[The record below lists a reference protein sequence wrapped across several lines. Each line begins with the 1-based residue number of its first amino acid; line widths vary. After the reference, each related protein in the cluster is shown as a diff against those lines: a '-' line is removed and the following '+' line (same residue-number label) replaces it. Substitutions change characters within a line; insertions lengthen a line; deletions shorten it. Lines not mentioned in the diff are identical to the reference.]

1 MSENRSLN
9 SLFARLDESKAN
21 RANEANREREKAAE
35 EAEKERQKKKVEES
49 AVEKYRVYDDDYE
62 PEVMIPKGNPVAV
75 QQPAKPKKEK
85 KGTKEQEMDEITD
98 GNPFINTLFRR
109 SSKTQDQNPTAAA
122 KPSAQPAAP
131 AQPASAPQPTPADV
145 PSLDN
150 EQEDDTLVFQHILD
164 GAKSPDA
171 NAAQSVS
178 QPENDGIEIDLSDIE
193 NDAAEPVK
201 GDDEPIETS
210 LSFSQNE
217 PEAPAVL
224 DSFSSE
230 IPNEQFVMPDTM
242 SDNDGAQKESV
253 QEDEAAEWPSGM
265 SAPHFG
271 EEENS
276 SSDIKP
282 VGDEEANAFLYARF
296 DKNNQYG
303 AFGLCID
310 TGKNLIQS
318 SYSGDAADEVEYAL
332 RGAIEMFRI
341 LEEHDIH
348 AVTVYT
354 EPELSK
360 AMKENARRLING
372 KSEICRKYIEM
383 SWKAMTSIGIE
394 FDTNRDIH
402 SEYAQ
407 LALATARY
415 LAFREDVLR
424 GGSMTHD

>member
-62 PEVMIPKGNPVAV
+62 PEVMIPKGNPGAV

-131 AQPASAPQPTPADV
+131 AQPASAPQPTPADA

-164 GAKSPDA
+164 GAKSLDA

-193 NDAAEPVK
+193 NDAAEPAK

-217 PEAPAVL
+217 PEAPAVS

-230 IPNEQFVMPDTM
+230 IPNEQFVMPNTM

-318 SYSGDAADEVEYAL
+318 SYSGDAADEAEYAL

-360 AMKENARRLING
+360 AMKENARRLINS

-383 SWKAMTSIGIE
+383 SWKAMTNIGIE

-415 LAFREDVLR
+415 LAFREDV
-424 GGSMTHD
+424 

>member
-62 PEVMIPKGNPVAV
+62 PEVMIPKGNPGAV

-109 SSKTQDQNPTAAA
+109 SSKTQDQNPTSAA

-150 EQEDDTLVFQHILD
+150 EQEDDTLVFQHILN

-193 NDAAEPVK
+193 NGAAEPVK

-217 PEAPAVL
+217 PEAPAVS

-318 SYSGDAADEVEYAL
+318 SYSGDAGDEVEYAL

-415 LAFREDVLR
+415 LAFREEV
-424 GGSMTHD
+424 

>member
-62 PEVMIPKGNPVAV
+62 PEVMIPKGNPGAV

-193 NDAAEPVK
+193 NGAAEPVK

-217 PEAPAVL
+217 PEAPAVS

-253 QEDEAAEWPSGM
+253 QEDEADEWPRGM

-415 LAFREDVLR
+415 LAFWEDV
-424 GGSMTHD
+424 

>member
-21 RANEANREREKAAE
+21 RANEANREHEKAAE

-62 PEVMIPKGNPVAV
+62 PEVMIPKGNPGAM

-85 KGTKEQEMDEITD
+85 KETKEQEMDEITD

-150 EQEDDTLVFQHILD
+150 ELEDDTLVFQHILD

-217 PEAPAVL
+217 PEAPAAPG
-224 DSFSSE
+224 SFSSE

-242 SDNDGAQKESV
+242 SDDDGTQGELA

-265 SAPHFG
+265 SAPHFS
-271 EEENS
+271 EEESS
-276 SSDIKP
+276 SSDVKP

-394 FDTNRDIH
+394 FDTSRDIH

-415 LAFREDVLR
+415 LAYRDVV
-424 GGSMTHD
+424 

>member
-21 RANEANREREKAAE
+21 RANEANREHEKAAE
-35 EAEKERQKKKVEES
+35 EAEKEHQKKKVEES

-62 PEVMIPKGNPVAV
+62 PEVMIPKGNPGAM

-85 KGTKEQEMDEITD
+85 KETKEQEMDEITD

-109 SSKTQDQNPTAAA
+109 SNKTQSPTAAA

-217 PEAPAVL
+217 PEAPAAPG
-224 DSFSSE
+224 SFSSE

-242 SDNDGAQKESV
+242 SDDDGAQGELA

-265 SAPHFG
+265 SAPHFS
-271 EEENS
+271 EEES
-276 SSDIKP
+276 SSNDVKP

-318 SYSGDAADEVEYAL
+318 SYSGDAGDEVEYAL

-383 SWKAMTSIGIE
+383 SWKTMTNIGIE

-415 LAFREDVLR
+415 LAYRDAV
-424 GGSMTHD
+424 

>member
-21 RANEANREREKAAE
+21 RANEANREHEKAAE
-35 EAEKERQKKKVEES
+35 EAEKERKKKKVEES

-62 PEVMIPKGNPVAV
+62 PEVMIPKGNPGAV

-217 PEAPAVL
+217 PEAPAVS

-242 SDNDGAQKESV
+242 SDDDGAQGELA

-265 SAPHFG
+265 SAPHFS
-271 EEENS
+271 EEES
-276 SSDIKP
+276 SSNDVKP
-282 VGDEEANAFLYARF
+282 VSDEEANAFLYARF

-318 SYSGDAADEVEYAL
+318 SYSGDAGDEVEYAL

-415 LAFREDVLR
+415 LAFREDV
-424 GGSMTHD
+424 

>member
-62 PEVMIPKGNPVAV
+62 PEVMIPKGNPGAV

-122 KPSAQPAAP
+122 KLSAQPAAP

-164 GAKSPDA
+164 GAKSPDT

-193 NDAAEPVK
+193 NGAAEPVK

-217 PEAPAVL
+217 PEAPAVS

-253 QEDEAAEWPSGM
+253 QEDEADEWPSGM

-318 SYSGDAADEVEYAL
+318 SYSGDAGDEVEYAL

-415 LAFREDVLR
+415 LAFREDV
-424 GGSMTHD
+424 

>member
-21 RANEANREREKAAE
+21 RANEANREHEKAAE

-62 PEVMIPKGNPVAV
+62 PEVMIPKGNPGAM

-85 KGTKEQEMDEITD
+85 KETKEQEMDEITD

-109 SSKTQDQNPTAAA
+109 SNKTQSPTAAA

-171 NAAQSVS
+171 NATQSVS

-217 PEAPAVL
+217 PEAPTVS

-242 SDNDGAQKESV
+242 SDDDGAQGELA

-265 SAPHFG
+265 SAPHFS
-271 EEENS
+271 EEESS
-276 SSDIKP
+276 SSDVKP

-318 SYSGDAADEVEYAL
+318 SYSGDAGDEVEYAL

-383 SWKAMTSIGIE
+383 SWKTMTNIGIE

-415 LAFREDVLR
+415 LAYRDVV
-424 GGSMTHD
+424 

>member
-1 MSENRSLN
+1 MSENRNLN

-21 RANEANREREKAAE
+21 RANEANREHEKAAE

-62 PEVMIPKGNPVAV
+62 PEVMIPKGNPGAM

-85 KGTKEQEMDEITD
+85 KETKEQEMDEITD

-109 SSKTQDQNPTAAA
+109 SNKTQSPAAVP
-122 KPSAQPAAP
+122 KPAAQPVAP
-131 AQPASAPQPTPADV
+131 AQPAPAPQPTPADT

-217 PEAPAVL
+217 PEAPAAPG
-224 DSFSSE
+224 SFSSE
-230 IPNEQFVMPDTM
+230 ILNEQFVMPDTM
-242 SDNDGAQKESV
+242 SDDDGAQGELA

-265 SAPHFG
+265 SAPHFS
-271 EEENS
+271 EEES
-276 SSDIKP
+276 SSNDVKP

-318 SYSGDAADEVEYAL
+318 SYSGDAGDEVEYAL

-383 SWKAMTSIGIE
+383 SWKTMTNIGIE

-415 LAFREDVLR
+415 LAYRDVV
-424 GGSMTHD
+424 

>member
-21 RANEANREREKAAE
+21 RANEANRERERAAE
-35 EAEKERQKKKVEES
+35 EAEKGRQKKKVEES

-62 PEVMIPKGNPVAV
+62 PEVMIPKGNPGAV

-131 AQPASAPQPTPADV
+131 AQPASAPQPTSADA

-193 NDAAEPVK
+193 NDAAEPAK

-217 PEAPAVL
+217 PEAPAVS

-230 IPNEQFVMPDTM
+230 IPNEQFVMPDTL
-242 SDNDGAQKESV
+242 SDNDGAQKKSV

-265 SAPHFG
+265 SAPHFS

-318 SYSGDAADEVEYAL
+318 SYSGDAANEVEYAL

-383 SWKAMTSIGIE
+383 SWKAMTNIGIE

-415 LAFREDVLR
+415 LAYRDVV
-424 GGSMTHD
+424 

>member
-21 RANEANREREKAAE
+21 RANEANREHEKAAE

-62 PEVMIPKGNPVAV
+62 PEVMIPKGNPGAM

-85 KGTKEQEMDEITD
+85 KETKEQEMDEITD

-217 PEAPAVL
+217 PEAPAAPG
-224 DSFSSE
+224 SFSSE

-242 SDNDGAQKESV
+242 SDDDGAQGELA

-265 SAPHFG
+265 SAPHFS
-271 EEENS
+271 EEES
-276 SSDIKP
+276 SSNDVKP

-318 SYSGDAADEVEYAL
+318 SYSGDAGDEVEYAL

-383 SWKAMTSIGIE
+383 SWKTMTNIGIE

-415 LAFREDVLR
+415 LAYRDVV
-424 GGSMTHD
+424 

>member
-21 RANEANREREKAAE
+21 RANEANREHEKAAE

-62 PEVMIPKGNPVAV
+62 PEVMIPKGNPGAM

-85 KGTKEQEMDEITD
+85 KETKEQEMDEITD

-150 EQEDDTLVFQHILD
+150 ELEDDTLVFQHILD

-171 NAAQSVS
+171 NATQSVS

-217 PEAPAVL
+217 PEAPAVS

-242 SDNDGAQKESV
+242 SDDDGAQGELA

-265 SAPHFG
+265 SAPHFS
-271 EEENS
+271 EEESS
-276 SSDIKP
+276 SSDVKP

-383 SWKAMTSIGIE
+383 SWKAMTNIGIE

-415 LAFREDVLR
+415 LAFREEV
-424 GGSMTHD
+424 

>member
-21 RANEANREREKAAE
+21 RANEANREREKAAA

-62 PEVMIPKGNPVAV
+62 PEVMIPKGNPGAV

-131 AQPASAPQPTPADV
+131 AQPASAPQPTSADA

-193 NDAAEPVK
+193 NDAAEPAK

-210 LSFSQNE
+210 LNFSQNE
-217 PEAPAVL
+217 PEAPAVS

-230 IPNEQFVMPDTM
+230 IPNEQFVMPDTL
-242 SDNDGAQKESV
+242 SDNDGAQKKSV

-265 SAPHFG
+265 SAPHFS

-383 SWKAMTSIGIE
+383 SWKAMTNIGIE

-415 LAFREDVLR
+415 LAFREEV
-424 GGSMTHD
+424 

>member
-62 PEVMIPKGNPVAV
+62 PEVMIPKGNPGAV

-193 NDAAEPVK
+193 NGAAEPVK

-217 PEAPAVL
+217 PEAPAVS

-253 QEDEAAEWPSGM
+253 QEDEADEWPRGM

-415 LAFREDVLR
+415 LAFREEV
-424 GGSMTHD
+424 

>member
-21 RANEANREREKAAE
+21 RANEANREHEKAAE

-62 PEVMIPKGNPVAV
+62 PEVMIPKGNPGAM
-75 QQPAKPKKEK
+75 QQPAKPKKE
-85 KGTKEQEMDEITD
+85 TKEQEMDEITD

-109 SSKTQDQNPTAAA
+109 SNKTQSPTAAA

-171 NAAQSVS
+171 NATQSVS

-217 PEAPAVL
+217 PEAPAVS

-242 SDNDGAQKESV
+242 SDDDGAQGELA

-318 SYSGDAADEVEYAL
+318 SYSGDAGDEVEYAL

-383 SWKAMTSIGIE
+383 SWKAMTNIGIE

-415 LAFREDVLR
+415 LAFREEV
-424 GGSMTHD
+424 

>member
-62 PEVMIPKGNPVAV
+62 PEVMIPKGNPGAV

-193 NDAAEPVK
+193 NGVAEPVK
-201 GDDEPIETS
+201 EDDEPIETS

-217 PEAPAVL
+217 PEAPAVS

-415 LAFREDVLR
+415 LAFREEV
-424 GGSMTHD
+424 

>member
-21 RANEANREREKAAE
+21 RANEANREHEKAAE

-62 PEVMIPKGNPVAV
+62 PEVMIPKGNPGAM

-85 KGTKEQEMDEITD
+85 KETKEQEMDEITD

-150 EQEDDTLVFQHILD
+150 ELEDDTLVFQHILD

-171 NAAQSVS
+171 NATQSVS

-217 PEAPAVL
+217 PEAPAVS

-242 SDNDGAQKESV
+242 SDDDGAQGELA

-318 SYSGDAADEVEYAL
+318 SYSGDAGDEVEYAL

-394 FDTNRDIH
+394 FDTSRDIH

-415 LAFREDVLR
+415 LAYRDVV
-424 GGSMTHD
+424 

>member
-21 RANEANREREKAAE
+21 RANEANREHEKAAE

-62 PEVMIPKGNPVAV
+62 PEVMIPKGNPGAM

-85 KGTKEQEMDEITD
+85 KETKEQEMDEITD

-109 SSKTQDQNPTAAA
+109 SNKTQSPTAAA

-171 NAAQSVS
+171 NATQSVS

-217 PEAPAVL
+217 PEAPAAPG
-224 DSFSSE
+224 SFSSE

-242 SDNDGAQKESV
+242 SDDDGAQGELA

-265 SAPHFG
+265 SAPHFS
-271 EEENS
+271 EEESS
-276 SSDIKP
+276 SSDVKP

-318 SYSGDAADEVEYAL
+318 SYSGDAGDEVEYAL

-383 SWKAMTSIGIE
+383 SWKTMTNIGIE

-415 LAFREDVLR
+415 LAYRDVV
-424 GGSMTHD
+424 

>member
-21 RANEANREREKAAE
+21 RANEANRERERAAE

-49 AVEKYRVYDDDYE
+49 AVEKYRVYDDDNE
-62 PEVMIPKGNPVAV
+62 PEVMIPKGNPGAV

-85 KGTKEQEMDEITD
+85 KGTKEKEMDEITD

-131 AQPASAPQPTPADV
+131 AQPASAPQPTSADA

-193 NDAAEPVK
+193 NDAAEPAK

-217 PEAPAVL
+217 PEAPAVS

-230 IPNEQFVMPDTM
+230 IPNEQFVMPDTL
-242 SDNDGAQKESV
+242 SDNDGAQKKSV

-265 SAPHFG
+265 SAPHFS

-318 SYSGDAADEVEYAL
+318 SYSGDAANEVEYAL

-383 SWKAMTSIGIE
+383 SWKAMTNIGIE

-415 LAFREDVLR
+415 LAYRDVV
-424 GGSMTHD
+424 

>member
-21 RANEANREREKAAE
+21 RANEANLEHEKAAE

-62 PEVMIPKGNPVAV
+62 PEVMIPKGNPGAM

-85 KGTKEQEMDEITD
+85 KETKEQEMDEITD

-109 SSKTQDQNPTAAA
+109 SNKTQSPAAVP
-122 KPSAQPAAP
+122 KPAAQPVAP
-131 AQPASAPQPTPADV
+131 AQPAPAPQPTPADT

-217 PEAPAVL
+217 PEAPAVS

-242 SDNDGAQKESV
+242 SDDDGAQGELA

-265 SAPHFG
+265 SAPHFS
-271 EEENS
+271 EEES
-276 SSDIKP
+276 SSNDVKP

-318 SYSGDAADEVEYAL
+318 SYSGDAGDEVEYAL

-415 LAFREDVLR
+415 LAFREDV
-424 GGSMTHD
+424 

>member
-21 RANEANREREKAAE
+21 RANEANREHEKAAE

-62 PEVMIPKGNPVAV
+62 PEVMIPKGNPGAV

-201 GDDEPIETS
+201 GDDESIETS

-217 PEAPAVL
+217 PEAPAVS

-415 LAFREDVLR
+415 LAFREDV
-424 GGSMTHD
+424 

>member
-21 RANEANREREKAAE
+21 RANEANREHEKAAE

-62 PEVMIPKGNPVAV
+62 PEVMIPKGNPGAV

-217 PEAPAVL
+217 PEAPAVS

-242 SDNDGAQKESV
+242 SDNDGAQGELA
-253 QEDEAAEWPSGM
+253 QEDEAAEWPSGV
-265 SAPHFG
+265 SAPHFI
-271 EEENS
+271 EEESS
-276 SSDIKP
+276 SSDVKP

-318 SYSGDAADEVEYAL
+318 SYSGDAGDEVEYAL

-354 EPELSK
+354 ESELSK

-415 LAFREDVLR
+415 LAFREDV
-424 GGSMTHD
+424 

>member
-62 PEVMIPKGNPVAV
+62 PEVMIPKGNPGAV

-131 AQPASAPQPTPADV
+131 AQPASAPQPTPADA

-164 GAKSPDA
+164 GAKSLDA

-193 NDAAEPVK
+193 NDAAEPAK

-217 PEAPAVL
+217 PEAPAVS

-318 SYSGDAADEVEYAL
+318 SYSGDAGDEVEYAL

-383 SWKAMTSIGIE
+383 SWKAMTNIGIE

-415 LAFREDVLR
+415 LAYRDVV
-424 GGSMTHD
+424 

>member
-21 RANEANREREKAAE
+21 RANEANREHEKAAE

-62 PEVMIPKGNPVAV
+62 PEVMIPKGNPGAM

-85 KGTKEQEMDEITD
+85 KETKEQEMDEITD

-109 SSKTQDQNPTAAA
+109 SNKTQSPATVP
-122 KPSAQPAAP
+122 KPAAQPVAP
-131 AQPASAPQPTPADV
+131 AQPAPAPQPTPADT

-150 EQEDDTLVFQHILD
+150 EQ
-164 GAKSPDA
+164 
-171 NAAQSVS
+171 
-178 QPENDGIEIDLSDIE
+178 NDGIEIDLSDIE

-210 LSFSQNE
+210 LSFSQDE
-217 PEAPAVL
+217 PETSAAP

-265 SAPHFG
+265 SAPHFS
-271 EEENS
+271 EEESS
-276 SSDIKP
+276 SSDVKP

-318 SYSGDAADEVEYAL
+318 SYSGDAGDEVEYAL

-383 SWKAMTSIGIE
+383 SWKAMTNIGIE

-415 LAFREDVLR
+415 LAYRDVV
-424 GGSMTHD
+424 

>member
-21 RANEANREREKAAE
+21 RANEANREHEKAAE

-62 PEVMIPKGNPVAV
+62 PEVMIPKGNPGAM

-85 KGTKEQEMDEITD
+85 KETKEQEMDEITD

-109 SSKTQDQNPTAAA
+109 SNKTQSPTAAA

-131 AQPASAPQPTPADV
+131 AQPAPAPQPTPADT

-217 PEAPAVL
+217 PEAPAAPG
-224 DSFSSE
+224 SFSSE

-242 SDNDGAQKESV
+242 SDDDGAQGELA

-265 SAPHFG
+265 SAPHFS
-271 EEENS
+271 EEES
-276 SSDIKP
+276 SSNDVKP

-318 SYSGDAADEVEYAL
+318 SYSGDAGDEVEYAL

-383 SWKAMTSIGIE
+383 SWKTMTNIGIE

-415 LAFREDVLR
+415 LAYRDVV
-424 GGSMTHD
+424 

>member
-21 RANEANREREKAAE
+21 RANEANREHEKAAE

-62 PEVMIPKGNPVAV
+62 PEVMIPKGNPGAV

-150 EQEDDTLVFQHILD
+150 EQKDDTLVFQHILD

-193 NDAAEPVK
+193 NGAAEPVK

-217 PEAPAVL
+217 PEAPAVS

-318 SYSGDAADEVEYAL
+318 SYSGDAADEAEYAL

-383 SWKAMTSIGIE
+383 SWKAMTNICIE

-415 LAFREDVLR
+415 LAYRDVV
-424 GGSMTHD
+424 

>member
-62 PEVMIPKGNPVAV
+62 PEVMIPKGNPGAV

-193 NDAAEPVK
+193 NGAAEPVK

-217 PEAPAVL
+217 PEAPAVS

-242 SDNDGAQKESV
+242 SNNDGAQKESV

-303 AFGLCID
+303 AFGLCLD

-318 SYSGDAADEVEYAL
+318 SYSGDAGDEVEYAL

-360 AMKENARRLING
+360 AMKENARRLVNG

-415 LAFREDVLR
+415 LAFREEV
-424 GGSMTHD
+424 

>member
-21 RANEANREREKAAE
+21 RANEANREHEKAAE

-62 PEVMIPKGNPVAV
+62 PEVMIPKGNPGAM

-85 KGTKEQEMDEITD
+85 KETKEQEMDEITD
-98 GNPFINTLFRR
+98 GNPLINTLFRR
-109 SSKTQDQNPTAAA
+109 SNKTQSPTAAA

-217 PEAPAVL
+217 PEAPAAPG
-224 DSFSSE
+224 SFSSE

-242 SDNDGAQKESV
+242 SDDDGAQGELA

-265 SAPHFG
+265 SAPHFS
-271 EEENS
+271 EEESS
-276 SSDIKP
+276 SSDVKP

-318 SYSGDAADEVEYAL
+318 SYSGDAGDEVEYAL

-383 SWKAMTSIGIE
+383 SWKTMTNIGIE

-415 LAFREDVLR
+415 LAYRDVV
-424 GGSMTHD
+424 

>member
-62 PEVMIPKGNPVAV
+62 PEVMIPKGNPGAM

-85 KGTKEQEMDEITD
+85 KETKEQEMDEITD

-164 GAKSPDA
+164 GAKSLDA

-217 PEAPAVL
+217 PEAPAVS

-242 SDNDGAQKESV
+242 SDNDGAQGELA

-265 SAPHFG
+265 SAPHFS
-271 EEENS
+271 EEETL
-276 SSDIKP
+276 SSDVKP

-296 DKNNQYG
+296 DKKNQYG

-318 SYSGDAADEVEYAL
+318 SYSGDAADEAEYAL

-383 SWKAMTSIGIE
+383 SWKAMTNIGIE

-415 LAFREDVLR
+415 LAYRDVV
-424 GGSMTHD
+424 

>member
-21 RANEANREREKAAE
+21 RANEANREHEKAAE

-62 PEVMIPKGNPVAV
+62 PEVMIPKGNPGAV

-109 SSKTQDQNPTAAA
+109 SSKTQAQSPAAVP
-122 KPSAQPAAP
+122 KPAAQPVAP
-131 AQPASAPQPTPADV
+131 AQPAPAPQPTPADV

-217 PEAPAVL
+217 PEAPAVS

-242 SDNDGAQKESV
+242 SDDDGAQGELA

-265 SAPHFG
+265 SAPHFS
-271 EEENS
+271 EEES
-276 SSDIKP
+276 SSNDVKP
-282 VGDEEANAFLYARF
+282 VSDEEANAFLYARF

-318 SYSGDAADEVEYAL
+318 SYSGDAGDEVEYAL

-415 LAFREDVLR
+415 LAFREDV
-424 GGSMTHD
+424 

>member
-21 RANEANREREKAAE
+21 RANEANREHEKAAE

-62 PEVMIPKGNPVAV
+62 PEVMIPKGNPGAM

-85 KGTKEQEMDEITD
+85 KETKEQEMDEITD

-109 SSKTQDQNPTAAA
+109 SNKTQSPAAVP
-122 KPSAQPAAP
+122 KPAAQPVAP
-131 AQPASAPQPTPADV
+131 AQPAPAPQPTPADV

-193 NDAAEPVK
+193 SDAAEPVN

-217 PEAPAVL
+217 PEAPAVS

-242 SDNDGAQKESV
+242 SDNDGAQGELA

-265 SAPHFG
+265 SAPYFS
-271 EEENS
+271 EEESS
-276 SSDIKP
+276 SSDVKP

-318 SYSGDAADEVEYAL
+318 SYSGDAGDEVEYAL

-383 SWKAMTSIGIE
+383 SWKTMTNIGIE

-415 LAFREDVLR
+415 LAYRDVV
-424 GGSMTHD
+424 

>member
-21 RANEANREREKAAE
+21 RANEANREHEKAAE

-62 PEVMIPKGNPVAV
+62 PEVMIPKGNPGAM

-85 KGTKEQEMDEITD
+85 KETKEQEMDEITD
-98 GNPFINTLFRR
+98 GNPFINTLFCR
-109 SSKTQDQNPTAAA
+109 SNKTQSPTAAA

-131 AQPASAPQPTPADV
+131 AQPAPAPQPTPADT

-217 PEAPAVL
+217 PEAPAVS

-242 SDNDGAQKESV
+242 SDNDGAQGELA

-265 SAPHFG
+265 SAPHFI
-271 EEENS
+271 EEESS
-276 SSDIKP
+276 SSDVKP

-318 SYSGDAADEVEYAL
+318 SYSGDAGDEVEYAL

-415 LAFREDVLR
+415 LAFREDV
-424 GGSMTHD
+424 

>member
-1 MSENRSLN
+1 
-9 SLFARLDESKAN
+9 
-21 RANEANREREKAAE
+21 
-35 EAEKERQKKKVEES
+35 
-49 AVEKYRVYDDDYE
+49 
-62 PEVMIPKGNPVAV
+62 
-75 QQPAKPKKEK
+75 
-85 KGTKEQEMDEITD
+85 
-98 GNPFINTLFRR
+98 
-109 SSKTQDQNPTAAA
+109 
-122 KPSAQPAAP
+122 
-131 AQPASAPQPTPADV
+131 
-145 PSLDN
+145 
-150 EQEDDTLVFQHILD
+150 
-164 GAKSPDA
+164 
-171 NAAQSVS
+171 
-178 QPENDGIEIDLSDIE
+178 
-193 NDAAEPVK
+193 
-201 GDDEPIETS
+201 
-210 LSFSQNE
+210 
-217 PEAPAVL
+217 
-224 DSFSSE
+224 
-230 IPNEQFVMPDTM
+230 M
-242 SDNDGAQKESV
+242 SDDDGAQGELA

-296 DKNNQYG
+296 DKN
-303 AFGLCID
+303 
-310 TGKNLIQS
+310 NLIQS

-415 LAFREDVLR
+415 LAFREDV
-424 GGSMTHD
+424 

>member
-21 RANEANREREKAAE
+21 RANEANREHEKAAE

-62 PEVMIPKGNPVAV
+62 PEVMIPKGNPGAM

-85 KGTKEQEMDEITD
+85 KETKEQEMDEITD

-109 SSKTQDQNPTAAA
+109 SNKTQSPTAAA

-131 AQPASAPQPTPADV
+131 AQPAPAPQPTPADT

-217 PEAPAVL
+217 PEAPAVS

-242 SDNDGAQKESV
+242 SDNGGAQGELA

-265 SAPHFG
+265 SAPHFI
-271 EEENS
+271 EEESS
-276 SSDIKP
+276 SSDVKP

-318 SYSGDAADEVEYAL
+318 SYSGDAGDEVEYAL

-415 LAFREDVLR
+415 LAFREDV
-424 GGSMTHD
+424 

>member
-21 RANEANREREKAAE
+21 RANEANREHEKAAE

-62 PEVMIPKGNPVAV
+62 PEVMIPKGNPGAV

-217 PEAPAVL
+217 PEAPAVS

-242 SDNDGAQKESV
+242 SDDDGAQGELA

-265 SAPHFG
+265 SAPHFS
-271 EEENS
+271 EEES
-276 SSDIKP
+276 SSNDVKP
-282 VGDEEANAFLYARF
+282 VSDEEANAFLYARF

-318 SYSGDAADEVEYAL
+318 SYSGDAGDEVEYAL

-383 SWKAMTSIGIE
+383 SWKTMTNIGIE

-415 LAFREDVLR
+415 LAYRDVV
-424 GGSMTHD
+424 

>member
-21 RANEANREREKAAE
+21 RANEANREHEKAAE

-62 PEVMIPKGNPVAV
+62 PEVMIPKGNPGAV

-217 PEAPAVL
+217 PEAPAVS

-242 SDNDGAQKESV
+242 SDNDGAQGELA

-265 SAPHFG
+265 SAPHFI
-271 EEENS
+271 EEESS
-276 SSDIKP
+276 SSDVKP

-318 SYSGDAADEVEYAL
+318 SYSGDAGDEVEYAL

-383 SWKAMTSIGIE
+383 SWKAMTNIGIE

-415 LAFREDVLR
+415 LAFREEV
-424 GGSMTHD
+424 

>member
-21 RANEANREREKAAE
+21 RANEANREHEKAAE
-35 EAEKERQKKKVEES
+35 EAEKGRQKKKVEES

-62 PEVMIPKGNPVAV
+62 PEVMIPKGNPGAM

-85 KGTKEQEMDEITD
+85 KETKEQEMDEITD

-109 SSKTQDQNPTAAA
+109 SNKTQSPTAAA

-217 PEAPAVL
+217 PEAPAAPG
-224 DSFSSE
+224 SFSSE

-242 SDNDGAQKESV
+242 SDDDGAQGELA
-253 QEDEAAEWPSGM
+253 QEDEAAEWLSGM

-415 LAFREDVLR
+415 LAYRDVV
-424 GGSMTHD
+424 

>member
-21 RANEANREREKAAE
+21 RANEANREHEKAAE

-62 PEVMIPKGNPVAV
+62 PEVMIPKGNPGAM

-85 KGTKEQEMDEITD
+85 KETKEQEMDEITD

-109 SSKTQDQNPTAAA
+109 SNKTQSPAAVP
-122 KPSAQPAAP
+122 KPAAQPVAP
-131 AQPASAPQPTPADV
+131 AQPAPAPQPTPADT

-217 PEAPAVL
+217 PEAPAVS

-242 SDNDGAQKESV
+242 SDNDGAQGELA

-265 SAPHFG
+265 SAPHFI
-271 EEENS
+271 EEESS
-276 SSDIKP
+276 SSDVKP

-318 SYSGDAADEVEYAL
+318 SYSGDAGDEVEYAL

-383 SWKAMTSIGIE
+383 SWKTMTNIGIE

-415 LAFREDVLR
+415 LAYRDVV
-424 GGSMTHD
+424 

>member
-21 RANEANREREKAAE
+21 RANEASREHEKAAE

-62 PEVMIPKGNPVAV
+62 PEVMIPKGNPGAM

-85 KGTKEQEMDEITD
+85 KETKEQEMDEITD

-109 SSKTQDQNPTAAA
+109 SNKTQSPTAAA

-217 PEAPAVL
+217 PEAPAAPG
-224 DSFSSE
+224 SFSSE

-242 SDNDGAQKESV
+242 SDDDGAQGELA

-265 SAPHFG
+265 SAPHFS
-271 EEENS
+271 EEESS
-276 SSDIKP
+276 SSDVKP

-318 SYSGDAADEVEYAL
+318 SYSGDAGDEVEYAL

-383 SWKAMTSIGIE
+383 SWKTMTNIGIE

-415 LAFREDVLR
+415 LAYRDVV
-424 GGSMTHD
+424 